1 MHNFN
6 LSGQP
11 GNITRLLS
19 CTEEDLKQYKGHDLA
34 PTHYVPSMSRH
45 PLTGDWYPGIN
56 KPAAVL
62 HWLNHVQTD
71 AEYIVILDAD
81 MILRGPITPW
91 EFKAARG
98 RPVSTPY
105 DYLIGCDNELAKFHT
120 SHPEACDKLGGVI
133 VMHIDH
139 LRKFATQS
147 YGCIKQRK
155 SELTLLIT
163 GKI

>member
-1 MHNFN
+1 MFC
-6 LSGQP
+6 L
-11 GNITRLLS
+11 
-19 CTEEDLKQYKGHDLA
+19 CKHD
-34 PTHYVPSMSRH
+34 VIR
-45 PLTGDWYPGIN
+45 YPAIN

-105 DYLIGCDNELAKFHT
+105 E
-120 SHPEACDKLGGVI
+120 
-133 VMHIDH
+133 
-139 LRKFATQS
+139 
-147 YGCIKQRK
+147 
-155 SELTLLIT
+155 
-163 GKI
+163 